1 MNKQKIKEIVKF
13 YIQKN
18 IQNKWFI
25 LVNILIFLSV
35 LIATNGNNI
44 KSYLESKNINL
55 FDDEFKIEI
64 IDEDN
69 LATDQIIKQFENR
82 ENIEISKISE
92 NNYCKKK

>member
-25 LVNILIFLSV
+25 LVNILILLSV

-55 FDDEFKIEI
+55 FTYMLCCSYFNVLSKVFKVCTYMAY
-64 IDEDN
+64 
-69 LATDQIIKQFENR
+69 LV
-82 ENIEISKISE
+82 
-92 NNYCKKK
+92 NNCNVLF